1 MNTRIFMAFVGATL
15 ALSACSK
22 TPEQR
27 FEAMYEE
34 QKATDPEMAAK
45 TAKAYQ
51 YRDNISDQDKL
62 IMVGMWEEMQ
72 KARTNAGVK
81 PKQ

>member
-34 QKATDPEMAAK
+34 QKATDPETAAK

-62 IMVGMWEEMQ
+62 MMVGLWEEMK
-72 KARTNAGVK
+72 KARANAGVK